1 MKSQNICKFAA
12 PSLICNTLLTFC
24 FVRETDGEIMR
35 RTVQLAAHRLLL
47 VTQGSGSLSIDGT
60 LFPLRSGTLLFAL
73 ENEEIALADGEDIVY
88 MYIDFSG
95 IRADELLRRFEITPL
110 SRIYSC
116 LDGLIP
122 LWQESLSGASADT
135 VDLAAESILLYSF
148 SKLFGAASERNGL
161 IGQIARITEQG
172 FSNPALSL
180 ATVARELS
188 YHPKYISNLF
198 KRKMGVG
205 YAEYLRSVRIKH
217 AITLLDHGI
226 ESIKNVAL
234 LSGFTDPLYFSSVF
248 KKCTGTSPTE
258 YLRSKAK

>member
-1 MKSQNICKFAA
+1 MMHENWYG
-12 PSLICNTLLTFC
+12 
-24 FVRETDGEIMR
+24 FVPGAWQDEINVR
-35 RTVQLAAHRLLL
+35 DFINKNYTEYR
-47 VTQGSGSLSIDGT
+47 GDESFLS
-60 LFPLRSGTLLFAL
+60 RSNA
-73 ENEEIALADGEDIVY
+73 
-88 MYIDFSG
+88 
-95 IRADELLRRFEITPL
+95 L
-110 SRIYSC
+110 SRIYSG

-148 SKLFGAASERNGL
+148 SKIFGAASERNGL